1 VLTWKEKT
9 KAIQMN
15 LALSVPRIAAMNPT
29 SLSIMIPRRS
39 GVDFV
44 VINDILQYMQVG
56 DG

>member
-1 VLTWKEKT
+1 MLTWKEKI